1 MKRIPLLLLIFI
13 LSVSCFAR
21 QLRPLVWVLDAGH
34 GGKDQGTCLKNV
46 LEKDLTLNLT
56 NRVAELIRKHKPGI
70 KLILTRTDDTFV
82 SLDERCQIANRNR
95 ADLFLS
101 IHINFAQNNRLLSGT
116 ETFHANKKGAKSIVQ
131 ASHLERNADKSEL
144 LAWLLQKS
152 YYESGRPADRGARAS
167 NLYVLLNTEMP
178 AALTEVGFLS
188 NVSDAAYLQSER
200 GQKQIALDIYN
211 ALNEYYT
218 TTQANTHLRTLRT
231 LRQSL
236 GTNSG
241 LKVDRLRN
249 EVFST
254 DNVSSDDSWLT
265 AQAPSPDQLSSSVTD
280 PANGITVD
288 DTTAA
293 YGSSSAQVDPP
304 GSEAAIRK
312 MFAQKE
318 PPGSEAAIKRLFAQR
333 RALGSAADSTKQ
345 VVPVNPSNPVADS
358 TKQVVPVN
366 PANPVADS
374 TKQVAPANPV
384 ADATKPVVPVNP
396 VADSVSDTKK
406 QVAQAAQPDSVPI
419 FSVQLFSV
427 TKEIKAGDSR
437 LKGLAPVKILHKGNV
452 YKVLYGG
459 SKDYLEARRSLEKT
473 KELFPDAFIVA
484 YIGDRAIS
492 TAEAL
497 QMIR

>member
-13 LSVSCFAR
+13 LSVSCFSR

-56 NRVAELIRKHKPGI
+56 NRVAELIRKNKPGI

-249 EVFST
+249 EVSST

-265 AQAPSPDQLSSSVTD
+265 AQALSPDQLSSSVTD

-345 VVPVNPSNPVADS
+345 VVPVNP
-358 TKQVVPVN
+358 
-366 PANPVADS
+366 ANPVADS
-374 TKQVAPANPV
+374 TKQVAPVNPV
-384 ADATKPVVPVNP
+384 ADSTKPVVPVNP

-406 QVAQAAQPDSVPI
+406 QVAQGAQPDSVPI

>member
-13 LSVSCFAR
+13 LSVSCFSR

-56 NRVAELIRKHKPGI
+56 NRVAELIRKNKPGI

-249 EVFST
+249 EVSST
-254 DNVSSDDSWLT
+254 YNVSSDDSRLT
-265 AQAPSPDQLSSSVTD
+265 AQAPSPGQLSSSVTD

-288 DTTAA
+288 DTTDA

-333 RALGSAADSTKQ
+333 RALGSVADSTKQ
-345 VVPVNPSNPVADS
+345 VVPVNPVADS

-366 PANPVADS
+366 PANPVAD
-374 TKQVAPANPV
+374 V
-384 ADATKPVVPVNP
+384 TKPVAAANP

>member
-13 LSVSCFAR
+13 LSVSCFSR

-56 NRVAELIRKHKPGI
+56 NRVAELIRKNKPGI

-249 EVFST
+249 EVSST
-254 DNVSSDDSWLT
+254 DNVSSDVSRLT
-265 AQAPSPDQLSSSVTD
+265 AQTLPPDQLSSSVTD

-293 YGSSSAQVDPP
+293 SCSSSAQVDPP

-345 VVPVNPSNPVADS
+345 VVPVNP
-358 TKQVVPVN
+358 
-366 PANPVADS
+366 ANPVANA
-374 TKQVAPANPV
+374 TKPDVPANSV
-384 ADATKPVVPVNP
+384 ADAIKSDVPAHP
-396 VADSVSDTKK
+396 TDTVADAKK
-406 QVAQAAQPDSVPI
+406 QVAQAEQPDNVPI

>member
-13 LSVSCFAR
+13 LSVSCFSR

-56 NRVAELIRKHKPGI
+56 NRVAELIRKNKPGI

-254 DNVSSDDSWLT
+254 DNVSSDDSRLT
-265 AQAPSPDQLSSSVTD
+265 AQTLSPDQLSSSVTD

-345 VVPVNPSNPVADS
+345 VVPVNP
-358 TKQVVPVN
+358 
-366 PANPVADS
+366 ANPVADS

-384 ADATKPVVPVNP
+384 ADATKPVVPINP

-406 QVAQAAQPDSVPI
+406 PVAQAAQPDSVPI

>member
-1 MKRIPLLLLIFI
+1 MKRIPLLLLISI

-56 NRVAELIRKHKPGI
+56 NRVAELIRKNKPGI

-249 EVFST
+249 EVSST
-254 DNVSSDDSWLT
+254 DNVSSDDSRLT
-265 AQAPSPDQLSSSVTD
+265 AQTLSPDLLSSSVTD

-293 YGSSSAQVDPP
+293 YGSSSAQVDPL
-304 GSEAAIRK
+304 GSEAAIKK

-333 RALGSAADSTKQ
+333 RALGS
-345 VVPVNPSNPVADS
+345 VADS

-384 ADATKPVVPVNP
+384 TDATKPVVPANP
-396 VADSVSDTKK
+396 VADSVSNTKK
-406 QVAQAAQPDSVPI
+406 QVAQGAQPDSVPI

-492 TAEAL
+492 TAEAFH
-497 QMIR
+497 MIR

>member
-13 LSVSCFAR
+13 LSVSCFSR

-56 NRVAELIRKHKPGI
+56 NRVAELIRKNKPGI

-254 DNVSSDDSWLT
+254 DNVSSDDSQLT
-265 AQAPSPDQLSSSVTD
+265 AQSLSPDQQSSSVTD

-345 VVPVNPSNPVADS
+345 VVPVNP
-358 TKQVVPVN
+358 
-366 PANPVADS
+366 ANPVAD
-374 TKQVAPANPV
+374 V
-384 ADATKPVVPVNP
+384 TKPVAAANP

>member
-13 LSVSCFAR
+13 LSVSCFSR

-56 NRVAELIRKHKPGI
+56 NRVAELIRKNKPGI

-218 TTQANTHLRTLRT
+218 TTQANTYLRTLRT

-241 LKVDRLRN
+241 QKVVRLRN
-249 EVFST
+249 EVSST
-254 DNVSSDDSWLT
+254 DNVSSVDSWLT

-280 PANGITVD
+280 PANGITAD
-288 DTTAA
+288 DATAA

-333 RALGSAADSTKQ
+333 RALGSDADSTKQ
-345 VVPVNPSNPVADS
+345 AVPV
-358 TKQVVPVN
+358 
-366 PANPVADS
+366 NPVADS

-384 ADATKPVVPVNP
+384 ADVTKPVAAANP

>member
-13 LSVSCFAR
+13 LSVSCFSR

-56 NRVAELIRKHKPGI
+56 NRVAELIRKNKPGI

-249 EVFST
+249 EVSST
-254 DNVSSDDSWLT
+254 ENVSSDDSWLT

-280 PANGITVD
+280 PANGITAD
-288 DTTAA
+288 DATAA
-293 YGSSSAQVDPP
+293 YGSSSAQADPP

-345 VVPVNPSNPVADS
+345 VVPVNP
-358 TKQVVPVN
+358 
-366 PANPVADS
+366 ANPVADS

-384 ADATKPVVPVNP
+384 ADATKPVVPANP

>member
-13 LSVSCFAR
+13 LSVSCFSR

-56 NRVAELIRKHKPGI
+56 NRVAELIRKNKPGI

-249 EVFST
+249 EVSST
-254 DNVSSDDSWLT
+254 YNVSSDDSRLT
-265 AQAPSPDQLSSSVTD
+265 AQAPSPGQLSSSVTD

-288 DTTAA
+288 DTTDA

-333 RALGSAADSTKQ
+333 RALGS
-345 VVPVNPSNPVADS
+345 VADS

-374 TKQVAPANPV
+374 TKQVAPVNPV
-384 ADATKPVVPVNP
+384 ADATKSDVPAHP
-396 VADSVSDTKK
+396 TDSVADAKK
-406 QVAQAAQPDSVPI
+406 PVAQAAQPDSVPI

>member
-13 LSVSCFAR
+13 LSVSCFSR

-56 NRVAELIRKHKPGI
+56 NRVAELIRKNKPGI

-249 EVFST
+249 EVSST
-254 DNVSSDDSWLT
+254 DNVSSDDSRLT
-265 AQAPSPDQLSSSVTD
+265 AQTPSPDQLSSSVTD
-280 PANGITVD
+280 PANGITAD
-288 DTTAA
+288 DATAA
-293 YGSSSAQVDPP
+293 YGSSSAQADPP

-345 VVPVNPSNPVADS
+345 VVPVNP
-358 TKQVVPVN
+358 
-366 PANPVADS
+366 VADS

-384 ADATKPVVPVNP
+384 ADVTKPVAAANP

-406 QVAQAAQPDSVPI
+406 PVAQAAQPDSVPI

>member
-1 MKRIPLLLLIFI
+1 MKRIPLLLLLFI

-56 NRVAELIRKHKPGI
+56 NRVAELIRKNKPGI

-254 DNVSSDDSWLT
+254 DNVSSDDSQLT
-265 AQAPSPDQLSSSVTD
+265 AQSLSPDQQSSSVTD

-345 VVPVNPSNPVADS
+345 VVPVNP
-358 TKQVVPVN
+358 
-366 PANPVADS
+366 ANPVADA
-374 TKQVAPANPV
+374 TKPVVPANPV
-384 ADATKPVVPVNP
+384 ADATKPVVPINP

>member
-13 LSVSCFAR
+13 LSVSCFSR

-56 NRVAELIRKHKPGI
+56 NRVAELIRKNKPGI

-249 EVFST
+249 EVSST

-265 AQAPSPDQLSSSVTD
+265 AQALSPDQLSSSVTD

-345 VVPVNPSNPVADS
+345 VA
-358 TKQVVPVN
+358 PVN
-366 PANPVADS
+366 PANPVAD
-374 TKQVAPANPV
+374 
-384 ADATKPVVPVNP
+384 ATKTVVPAKP

>member
-13 LSVSCFAR
+13 LSVSCFSR

-56 NRVAELIRKHKPGI
+56 NRVAELIRKNKPGI

-249 EVFST
+249 EVSST

-345 VVPVNPSNPVADS
+345 VVPVNP
-358 TKQVVPVN
+358 
-366 PANPVADS
+366 ANPVADS

-384 ADATKPVVPVNP
+384 ADATKPVVPINP

>member
-13 LSVSCFAR
+13 LSVSCFSR

-56 NRVAELIRKHKPGI
+56 NRVAELIRKNKPGI

-218 TTQANTHLRTLRT
+218 TTQANTYLRTLRT

-241 LKVDRLRN
+241 QKVVRLRN
-249 EVFST
+249 EVSST
-254 DNVSSDDSWLT
+254 DNVSSVDSWLT

-280 PANGITVD
+280 PANGITAD
-288 DTTAA
+288 DATAA

-333 RALGSAADSTKQ
+333 RALGSDADSTKQ
-345 VVPVNPSNPVADS
+345 AVPV
-358 TKQVVPVN
+358 
-366 PANPVADS
+366 NPVADS

-384 ADATKPVVPVNP
+384 ADSTKPVVPANP

>member
-1 MKRIPLLLLIFI
+1 MKRIPLLLLLFI
-13 LSVSCFAR
+13 LSVSCFSR

-56 NRVAELIRKHKPGI
+56 NRVAELIRKNKPGI

-249 EVFST
+249 EVSST
-254 DNVSSDDSWLT
+254 DNVSSDVSRLT
-265 AQAPSPDQLSSSVTD
+265 AQTLSPDQLSSSVTD

-333 RALGSAADSTKQ
+333 RALGSAADSMKQ
-345 VVPVNPSNPVADS
+345 VVPVNPS
-358 TKQVVPVN
+358 
-366 PANPVADS
+366 NPVADS

-384 ADATKPVVPVNP
+384 ADATKPVVPINP

-459 SKDYLEARRSLEKT
+459 NKDYLEARRSLEKT

>member
-13 LSVSCFAR
+13 LSVSCFSR

-56 NRVAELIRKHKPGI
+56 NRVAELIRKNKPGI

-249 EVFST
+249 EVFSKE
-254 DNVSSDDSWLT
+254 NVSSDDPRLT
-265 AQAPSPDQLSSSVTD
+265 AQTLSPDQLSSSVTD

-318 PPGSEAAIKRLFAQR
+318 PPGSEAAIKRLFARR

-345 VVPVNPSNPVADS
+345 VVPVNPTNPVADT
-358 TKQVVPVN
+358 TKPVV
-366 PANPVADS
+366 
-374 TKQVAPANPV
+374 PANPV
-384 ADATKPVVPVNP
+384 ADATKQVAPVNP

>member
-13 LSVSCFAR
+13 LSVSCFSR

-56 NRVAELIRKHKPGI
+56 NRVAELIRKNKPGI

-249 EVFST
+249 EVSST

-265 AQAPSPDQLSSSVTD
+265 AQALSPDQLSSSVTD

-345 VVPVNPSNPVADS
+345 VVPVNPADPVADA
-358 TKQVVPVN
+358 TKPVV
-366 PANPVADS
+366 
-374 TKQVAPANPV
+374 PANPV
-384 ADATKPVVPVNP
+384 ADATKPVVPINP

-406 QVAQAAQPDSVPI
+406 PVAQAAQPDSVPI

>member
-13 LSVSCFAR
+13 LSVSCFSR

-56 NRVAELIRKHKPGI
+56 NRVAELIRKNKPGI
-70 KLILTRTDDTFV
+70 KLILTRTDDIFV

-249 EVFST
+249 EVSST
-254 DNVSSDDSWLT
+254 ENVSSDDSWLT

-345 VVPVNPSNPVADS
+345 VVPVNP
-358 TKQVVPVN
+358 
-366 PANPVADS
+366 ANPVADS

-384 ADATKPVVPVNP
+384 ADATKPVVPINP

-406 QVAQAAQPDSVPI
+406 QVAQGAQPDSVPI

>member
-13 LSVSCFAR
+13 LSVSCFSR

-56 NRVAELIRKHKPGI
+56 NRVAELIRKNKPGI

-249 EVFST
+249 EVSST
-254 DNVSSDDSWLT
+254 DNVSSDDFRLT
-265 AQAPSPDQLSSSVTD
+265 AQTLSPGQLSSSVTD

-345 VVPVNPSNPVADS
+345 VVS
-358 TKQVVPVN
+358 VN

-374 TKQVAPANPV
+374 TKQVAPVNPANPL
-384 ADATKPVVPVNP
+384 ADATKPVVPANP

>member
-13 LSVSCFAR
+13 LSISCFSR

-56 NRVAELIRKHKPGI
+56 NRVAELIRKNKPGI

-249 EVFST
+249 EVSST

-265 AQAPSPDQLSSSVTD
+265 AQTLSPDQLSSSVTD
-280 PANGITVD
+280 PANGITAD
-288 DTTAA
+288 DATAA
-293 YGSSSAQVDPP
+293 YGSSSAQADPP

-345 VVPVNPSNPVADS
+345 VVPVNP
-358 TKQVVPVN
+358 
-366 PANPVADS
+366 ANPVADA
-374 TKQVAPANPV
+374 TKPVVPANPV
-384 ADATKPVVPVNP
+384 ADATKPVVPINP

>member
-13 LSVSCFAR
+13 LSVSCFSR

-56 NRVAELIRKHKPGI
+56 NRVAELIRKNKPGI

-249 EVFST
+249 EVSST

-345 VVPVNPSNPVADS
+345 VA
-358 TKQVVPVN
+358 PVN
-366 PANPVADS
+366 PANHVADS

-384 ADATKPVVPVNP
+384 ADATKPVVPINP
-396 VADSVSDTKK
+396 VDDSVSDTKK

-459 SKDYLEARRSLEKT
+459 NKDYLEARRSLEKT

>member
-13 LSVSCFAR
+13 LSVSCFSR

-56 NRVAELIRKHKPGI
+56 NRVAELIRKNKPGI

-249 EVFST
+249 EVSST
-254 DNVSSDDSWLT
+254 KNVSSDDSRLT
-265 AQAPSPDQLSSSVTD
+265 AQALSPDQLSSSATELS
-280 PANGITVD
+280 NSITAD
-288 DTTAA
+288 DAPAA
-293 YGSSSAQVDPP
+293 YGSSSAQADPP

-333 RALGSAADSTKQ
+333 KSLGSA
-345 VVPVNPSNPVADS
+345 ADS

-384 ADATKPVVPVNP
+384 ADL
-396 VADSVSDTKK
+396 VSDTKK
-406 QVAQAAQPDSVPI
+406 QIAQAAQLDSVPI

-437 LKGLAPVKILHKGNV
+437 LKGLAPVKILYKGNV
-452 YKVLYGG
+452 YKVLYGC
-459 SKDYLEARRSLEKT
+459 SQDYLEARRSLEKT

-484 YIGDRAIS
+484 YVGSRAIS

-497 QMIR
+497 QMSR

>member
-1 MKRIPLLLLIFI
+1 
-13 LSVSCFAR
+13 
-21 QLRPLVWVLDAGH
+21 
-34 GGKDQGTCLKNV
+34 
-46 LEKDLTLNLT
+46 
-56 NRVAELIRKHKPGI
+56 
-70 KLILTRTDDTFV
+70 
-82 SLDERCQIANRNR
+82 
-95 ADLFLS
+95 
-101 IHINFAQNNRLLSGT
+101 
-116 ETFHANKKGAKSIVQ
+116 
-131 ASHLERNADKSEL
+131 
-144 LAWLLQKS
+144 
-152 YYESGRPADRGARAS
+152 
-167 NLYVLLNTEMP
+167 
-178 AALTEVGFLS
+178 
-188 NVSDAAYLQSER
+188 AYLQSER

-249 EVFST
+249 EVSST
-254 DNVSSDDSWLT
+254 DNVSSDDFRLT
-265 AQAPSPDQLSSSVTD
+265 AQALSPDQLSSSVTD

-345 VVPVNPSNPVADS
+345 VVS
-358 TKQVVPVN
+358 VN

-374 TKQVAPANPV
+374 TKQVAPVNPANPV
-384 ADATKPVVPVNP
+384 ADATKPVVSAKP

-406 QVAQAAQPDSVPI
+406 QVAQGAQPDSVPI

>member
-13 LSVSCFAR
+13 LSVSCFSR

-56 NRVAELIRKHKPGI
+56 NRVAELIRKNKPGI

-249 EVFST
+249 EVSST
-254 DNVSSDDSWLT
+254 DNVSSDVSRLT
-265 AQAPSPDQLSSSVTD
+265 AQTLSPGQLSSSVTD

-345 VVPVNPSNPVADS
+345 VA
-358 TKQVVPVN
+358 PVN
-366 PANPVADS
+366 PANHVADS

>member
-56 NRVAELIRKHKPGI
+56 NRVAELIRKNKPGI

-249 EVFST
+249 EVSST
-254 DNVSSDDSWLT
+254 DNVSSDYSWLT
-265 AQAPSPDQLSSSVTD
+265 AQALSPDQLSSSVTD

-333 RALGSAADSTKQ
+333 KALGSDADTTKQ
-345 VVPVNPSNPVADS
+345 VVSVNPANPVADS

-366 PANPVADS
+366 P
-374 TKQVAPANPV
+374 V
-384 ADATKPVVPVNP
+384 ADATKPVVPANP
-396 VADSVSDTKK
+396 VVDSVSDTKK

>member
-1 MKRIPLLLLIFI
+1 MKRIPLLLLIYI
-13 LSVSCFAR
+13 LSVSCFSR

-56 NRVAELIRKHKPGI
+56 NRVAELIRKNKPGI

-249 EVFST
+249 EVSST

-345 VVPVNPSNPVADS
+345 VVPVN
-358 TKQVVPVN
+358 
-366 PANPVADS
+366 
-374 TKQVAPANPV
+374 PANPV

>member
-13 LSVSCFAR
+13 LSVSCFSR

-56 NRVAELIRKHKPGI
+56 NRVAELIRKNKPGI

-249 EVFST
+249 EVSST
-254 DNVSSDDSWLT
+254 DNVSSDVSRLT
-265 AQAPSPDQLSSSVTD
+265 AQTLSPGQLSSSVTD

-333 RALGSAADSTKQ
+333 RALGSAADSMKQ
-345 VVPVNPSNPVADS
+345 VVPVNPS
-358 TKQVVPVN
+358 
-366 PANPVADS
+366 NPVADS

-384 ADATKPVVPVNP
+384 ADATKPVVPINP

-406 QVAQAAQPDSVPI
+406 PVAQAAQPDSVPI

>member
-13 LSVSCFAR
+13 LSVSCFSR

-56 NRVAELIRKHKPGI
+56 NRVAELIRKNKPGI

-231 LRQSL
+231 LRHSL

-249 EVFST
+249 EVSST

-265 AQAPSPDQLSSSVTD
+265 AQALSPDQLSSSVTD

-293 YGSSSAQVDPP
+293 YGSSSAQEDPP

-333 RALGSAADSTKQ
+333 KALGSDADATKPD
-345 VVPVNPSNPVADS
+345 VPANSVADA
-358 TKQVVPVN
+358 TKPDVP
-366 PANPVADS
+366 AH
-374 TKQVAPANPV
+374 PV
-384 ADATKPVVPVNP
+384 ADATKPGVPANP
-396 VADSVSDTKK
+396 VSDATKHDVPANPTDTVADDKK
-406 QVAQAAQPDSVPI
+406 PVAQAAQPDSVPI

>member
-1 MKRIPLLLLIFI
+1 MKRIPLLLLLFI

-249 EVFST
+249 EVSST

-345 VVPVNPSNPVADS
+345 VVPVNPVADS
-358 TKQVVPVN
+358 TKQVAPVN
-366 PANPVADS
+366 PANHVADS

>member
-13 LSVSCFAR
+13 LSVSCFSR

-56 NRVAELIRKHKPGI
+56 NRVAELIRKNKPGI

-249 EVFST
+249 EVSST
-254 DNVSSDDSWLT
+254 ENVSSDDSWLT

-280 PANGITVD
+280 PANGITAD
-288 DTTAA
+288 DATAA
-293 YGSSSAQVDPP
+293 YGSSSAQADPP

-345 VVPVNPSNPVADS
+345 VVPVNP
-358 TKQVVPVN
+358 
-366 PANPVADS
+366 ANPVADS
-374 TKQVAPANPV
+374 TKHVAPANPL

-406 QVAQAAQPDSVPI
+406 PVAQAALPDSVPI

>member
-1 MKRIPLLLLIFI
+1 MKRIPLLLLLFI

-21 QLRPLVWVLDAGH
+21 QLHPLVWVLDAGH

-56 NRVAELIRKHKPGI
+56 NRVAELIRKNKPGI

-249 EVFST
+249 EVSST
-254 DNVSSDDSWLT
+254 ENVSSDDSRLT
-265 AQAPSPDQLSSSVTD
+265 AQTLSPDQLSSSVTD
-280 PANGITVD
+280 PANGIIVD

-345 VVPVNPSNPVADS
+345 VA
-358 TKQVVPVN
+358 PVN
-366 PANPVADS
+366 PANHVADS

-384 ADATKPVVPVNP
+384 ADSTKPVVPINP

>member
-13 LSVSCFAR
+13 LSVTGFAR

-56 NRVAELIRKHKPGI
+56 NRVAELIRKNKPGI

-236 GTNSG
+236 GTISG

-249 EVFST
+249 EVSST
-254 DNVSSDDSWLT
+254 KNVSSDDSWLT
-265 AQAPSPDQLSSSVTD
+265 AQALSPDQLSSSATELS
-280 PANGITVD
+280 NSITAD
-288 DTTAA
+288 DAPAA
-293 YGSSSAQVDPP
+293 YGSSSAQADPP

-333 RALGSAADSTKQ
+333 KSLGSA
-345 VVPVNPSNPVADS
+345 ADS

-384 ADATKPVVPVNP
+384 ADL
-396 VADSVSDTKK
+396 VSDTKK
-406 QVAQAAQPDSVPI
+406 QIAQAAQLDSVPI

-437 LKGLAPVKILHKGNV
+437 LKGLAPVKILYKGNV

-459 SKDYLEARRSLEKT
+459 SQDYLEARRSLEKT

-484 YIGDRAIS
+484 YVGSRAIS

-497 QMIR
+497 QMSR

>member
-13 LSVSCFAR
+13 LSVSCFSR

-56 NRVAELIRKHKPGI
+56 NRVAELIRKNKPGI

-249 EVFST
+249 EVSST
-254 DNVSSDDSWLT
+254 DNVSSDVSRLT
-265 AQAPSPDQLSSSVTD
+265 AQTLSPDQLSSSVTD

-345 VVPVNPSNPVADS
+345 VVPVNP
-358 TKQVVPVN
+358 
-366 PANPVADS
+366 ANPVADS

-427 TKEIKAGDSR
+427 TKEIKAGDYR

>member
-13 LSVSCFAR
+13 LSVSCFSR

-249 EVFST
+249 EVSST
-254 DNVSSDDSWLT
+254 DNVSSDDSRFT
-265 AQAPSPDQLSSSVTD
+265 AQTLSPDQLSSSVTD

-345 VVPVNPSNPVADS
+345 VVPVNP
-358 TKQVVPVN
+358 
-366 PANPVADS
+366 ANPVADS

-384 ADATKPVVPVNP
+384 ADSTKPVVPANP
-396 VADSVSDTKK
+396 VDDSVSDTKNS
-406 QVAQAAQPDSVPI
+406 VPQAAQPDSVPI

>member
-13 LSVSCFAR
+13 LSVSCFSR

-249 EVFST
+249 EVSST

-345 VVPVNPSNPVADS
+345 AVPVNPVADS

-384 ADATKPVVPVNP
+384 ADVTKPVAAANP

>member
-13 LSVSCFAR
+13 LSVSCFSR

-56 NRVAELIRKHKPGI
+56 NRVAELIRKNKPGR
-70 KLILTRTDDTFV
+70 KRILTRTDDTFV

-249 EVFST
+249 EVSST

-265 AQAPSPDQLSSSVTD
+265 AQALSPDQLSSSVTD

-333 RALGSAADSTKQ
+333 KALGSDADSTKQ
-345 VVPVNPSNPVADS
+345 A
-358 TKQVVPVN
+358 VPVN

-374 TKQVAPANPV
+374 TKQVVPANPV
-384 ADATKPVVPVNP
+384 ADVTKPVAAANP

>member
-1 MKRIPLLLLIFI
+1 MKRIPLLLLLFI

-56 NRVAELIRKHKPGI
+56 NRVAELIRKNKPGI

-249 EVFST
+249 EVSST

-293 YGSSSAQVDPP
+293 YGSSSAKVDPP

-345 VVPVNPSNPVADS
+345 VVPVNP
-358 TKQVVPVN
+358 
-366 PANPVADS
+366 ANPVADS

-384 ADATKPVVPVNP
+384 ADATKPVVPINP

-406 QVAQAAQPDSVPI
+406 QVAQGAQPDSVPI

>member
-56 NRVAELIRKHKPGI
+56 NRVAELIRKNKPGI

-231 LRQSL
+231 LRHSL

-249 EVFST
+249 EVSST
-254 DNVSSDDSWLT
+254 DNVSSDDSRLT
-265 AQAPSPDQLSSSVTD
+265 AQTPSPDQLSSSVTD

-345 VVPVNPSNPVADS
+345 VVS
-358 TKQVVPVN
+358 VN

-374 TKQVAPANPV
+374 TKQVAPVNPV
-384 ADATKPVVPVNP
+384 ADATKPVVPINP

-406 QVAQAAQPDSVPI
+406 QVAQGAQPDSVPI

>member
-13 LSVSCFAR
+13 LSVSCFSR

-56 NRVAELIRKHKPGI
+56 NRVAELIRKNKPGI

-249 EVFST
+249 EVSST
-254 DNVSSDDSWLT
+254 DNVSSDDSQLT
-265 AQAPSPDQLSSSVTD
+265 AQSLSPDQLSSSVTD

-333 RALGSAADSTKQ
+333 RALGSAADSM
-345 VVPVNPSNPVADS
+345 
-358 TKQVVPVN
+358 KQVVPVN

-384 ADATKPVVPVNP
+384 ADATKPVVPANP

-406 QVAQAAQPDSVPI
+406 QVAQGAQPDCVPI